1 VKSIAPLLLSLAGG
15 PPDPPLAG
23 GPAHGKGFPLF
34 TDELRLAQSLSDL
47 GKTRLLSSP
56 GEKPKE
62 AHLYVAP
69 VPQQFQIWR
78 VHKDVTFV

>member
-1 VKSIAPLLLSLAGG
+1 MKSIAPLLLSLAGG

-47 GKTRLLSSP
+47 GKNPLAVIP
-56 GEKPKE
+56 G
-62 AHLYVAP
+62 
-69 VPQQFQIWR
+69 
-78 VHKDVTFV
+78 